1 MGEQMDEKPTMSRIA
16 GPEDHVVVVGGG
28 FSGALFAVNLIRH
41 DGPRVTLIE
50 RRDRQLARGVAYSA
64 AHPDHLLNVRAGN
77 MSALP
82 DDSDHFVRWLDMHGK
97 GDRKTFVPRTT
108 YGAYLRELL
117 DAAIAGSDGRLVHV
131 EGEVCAIDRAGGDP
145 VEGHGVTLTIADGRK
160 IVADTVVLALGN
172 LPPHTP
178 PGLKPDA
185 LPARVY
191 CADPWAANLA
201 EGLGADDT
209 VVLVGTGLLL
219 DAQGFAGHILAMSRR
234 GLSPRRHVD
243 GAPAHRG
250 VSDKPQGRLTD
261 LVRHVRAR
269 AEADG
274 WRCAVDELR
283 PVTQMLWSAA
293 SQEVRGRFLR
303 HLRPYWDVHRHRLAP
318 DVADR
323 VEALVAGGRLTI
335 AAGKIVSAEA
345 DGAGARLT
353 WRPRGETE
361 PVVTR
366 AARIVNCTGPQGDL
380 LRSEEPL
387 VRHLLAAGAIRPD
400 PLRLGVDVD
409 AQSRAVRADGT
420 PDDRIHCIGP
430 MTRGG
435 LWEVVAVPDIRV
447 QSWDLAR
454 RLSNAQWVGGEGL

>member
-1 MGEQMDEKPTMSRIA
+1 MDERPGGMARIA

-28 FSGALFAVNLIRH
+28 FSGALFAVNLMRH

-50 RRDRQLARGVAYSA
+50 RRHRQLARGVAYSA

-82 DDSDHFVRWLDMHGK
+82 DDPDHFVRWLEARGMG
-97 GDRKTFVPRTT
+97 GRKTFVPRTT
-108 YGAYLRELL
+108 YGAYLREML
-117 DAAIAGSDGRLVHV
+117 DTTIAQSNGRLVHV
-131 EGEVCAIDRAGGDP
+131 EGEVCAIDP
-145 VEGHGVTLTIADGRK
+145 VADGVSLVLADGGR
-160 IVADTVVLALGN
+160 IAADTAVLALGN

-178 PGLKPDA
+178 PGLTPDA
-185 LPARVY
+185 LPAGVY
-191 CADPWAANLA
+191 YADPWAADLA

-209 VVLVGTGLLL
+209 VVLVGTGLTAIDAALLL
-219 DAQGFAGHILAMSRR
+219 DAQGFAGHILAVSRR

-243 GAPAHRG
+243 GAPAHPG

-269 AEADG
+269 AGADG
-274 WRCAVDELR
+274 WRGAVDELR
-283 PVTQMLWSAA
+283 PVTQMLWGAA
-293 SQEVRGRFLR
+293 SHEVRARFLR

-318 DVADR
+318 AVADR
-323 VEALVAGGRLTI
+323 VEALVASGRLRF
-335 AAGKIVSAEA
+335 AAGKIVSAEPH
-345 DGAGARLT
+345 GTGARLT
-353 WRPRGETE
+353 WRPRGETD

-387 VRHLLAAGAIRPD
+387 VQHLLAAGAIRPD

-409 AQSRAVRADGT
+409 AQSRAIRRDGT

>member
-1 MGEQMDEKPTMSRIA
+1 
-16 GPEDHVVVVGGG
+16 
-28 FSGALFAVNLIRH
+28 
-41 DGPRVTLIE
+41 VTLIE

-82 DDSDHFVRWLDMHGK
+82 DDPDHFVRWLDMHGK

-145 VEGHGVTLTIADGRK
+145 VEGEGVTLTMADGRR
-160 IVADTVVLALGN
+160 IVADTAVLALGN

-201 EGLGADDT
+201 EGLGANDT
-209 VVLVGTGLLL
+209 VVLVGTGLTAIDAALLL

-250 VSDKPQGRLTD
+250 VSDKPQGGLTD

-323 VEALVAGGRLTI
+323 VEALVATGRLTF

-345 DGAGARLT
+345 DGTQAKLM
-353 WRPRGETE
+353 WR
-361 PVVTR
+361 
-366 AARIVNCTGPQGDL
+366 QGDL

-387 VRHLLAAGAIRPD
+387 VRHLLTAGAIRPD

-409 AQSRAVRADGT
+409 AQSRAIRAGGT